1 MGKSLGRRRYTTDVI
16 VRENRYLLRM
26 AISESEIA
34 QVRSA
39 TDIVALISETV
50 ALKKSGRRWTGLC
63 PFHGEKTPSF
73 SVNAEEGRYYCFGCR
88 ASGDQITFVREIQHL
103 DFMDALRQLAD
114 RAGIELHDDTN
125 AGPARRERQ
134 EAMAAME
141 KAVEWYHERLLSAP
155 DARPAREYLKSR
167 GIGGDVARQFK
178 LGWAPDEW
186 DGLAKGLQFNEKVLL
201 DSGLGFV
208 NKGDRRQDALRAR
221 VIFPIFDTGGK
232 AIAVGGRVLPPP
244 YGSAPRPDG
253 RVEAKYKNSPETF
266 IYSKRRT
273 LYALN
278 WAKDDV
284 IKSDEIIVCE
294 GYTDVIAFFMAGM
307 PRAVATCG
315 TALGEDH
322 FKTMR
327 NFAKR
332 IVLAYD
338 ADKAGQ
344 SAAASVYQWERQHEV
359 DVFVAHL
366 PKGQDPA
373 ELAQHDPEALRASIV
388 DAVPF
393 LRFRLDRVLE
403 GANLATAEGRGRAAE
418 HAMGVLAEHPSE
430 LVRDQYIMQV
440 ASTLRLEESLLRPRV
455 AELARNPTSRTVNE
469 PSPLAVNQPRA
480 ARLPMPRPGLEA
492 LRLRVHFPDDVKDR
506 LISAYFVNDV
516 QRTIFEGMSSDRSL
530 SEVIDELDRRGEE
543 EAAHVLSQLAVDEL
557 DREYTVEDVTA
568 VVSQLIRSAVNVEL
582 KNVARD
588 LHDGIMA
595 PEVADVTVR
604 DVKER
609 LVLLDSASGQLAEN
623 ELREWLLERTSSR
636 SS

>member
-1 MGKSLGRRRYTTDVI
+1 
-16 VRENRYLLRM
+16 M

-114 RAGIELHDDTN
+114 RAGIELHDDAN
-125 AGPARRERQ
+125 AGPARKERQ

-141 KAVEWYHERLLSAP
+141 KAVAWYHERLLNAP

-167 GIGGDVARQFK
+167 GIGGDIARQFK

-186 DGLAKGLQFNEKVLL
+186 DGLAKGLKFTEKVLM
-201 DSGLGFV
+201 DTGLGFV

-221 VIFPIFDTGGK
+221 VIFPIFDPGGK
-232 AIAVGGRVLPPP
+232 AIAVGGRILPPP

-253 RVEAKYKNSPETF
+253 RIEAKYKNSPETS

-294 GYTDVIAFFMAGM
+294 GYTDVIAFFTAGL

-322 FKTMR
+322 FIAMSR
-327 NFAKR
+327 FAKR

-344 SAAASVYQWERQHEV
+344 SAAASVYQWERKHEV
-359 DVFVAHL
+359 DVFVARL

-373 ELAQHDPEALRASIV
+373 DLAQNDPQELQKSV
-388 DAVPF
+388 VGAVPF

-403 GANLATAEGRGRAAE
+403 SANLATAEGRGRAAE
-418 HAMGVLAEHPSE
+418 HAMEVLAEHPSE

-455 AELARNPTSRTVNE
+455 AELARNPKSSSNRITPSNHSAPDSSPSGDGATGPSS
-469 PSPLAVNQPRA
+469 PSPWS
-480 ARLPMPRPGLEA
+480 RLPMPRPGLEA
-492 LRLRVHFPDDVKDR
+492 LRLRVHFPHDVKDR

-516 QRTIFEGMSSDRSL
+516 QREIFEGLSSDRSL

-543 EAAHVLSQLAVDEL
+543 EAASVLSQLAVDEL

-568 VVSQLIRSAVNVEL
+568 VVSQLIRSAVTVEL

-588 LHDGIMA
+588 LNDGIMA

-609 LVLLDSASGQLAEN
+609 LVLLDGASGQLAEN

>member
-1 MGKSLGRRRYTTDVI
+1 
-16 VRENRYLLRM
+16 M

-50 ALKKSGRRWTGLC
+50 ALKKAGRRWTGLC

-114 RAGIELHDDTN
+114 RAGIELHDDAN
-125 AGPARRERQ
+125 AGPARKERQ

-141 KAVEWYHERLLSAP
+141 KAVTWYHERLLNSP

-167 GIGGDVARQFK
+167 GIGGDIARQFK

-186 DGLAKGLQFNEKVLL
+186 DGLAKGLKFTEKVLM
-201 DSGLGFV
+201 DTGLGFV

-221 VIFPIFDTGGK
+221 VIFPIFDPGGK
-232 AIAVGGRVLPPP
+232 AIAVGGRILPPP

-253 RVEAKYKNSPETF
+253 RIEAKYKNSPETS

-278 WAKDDV
+278 WAKDDI

-373 ELAQHDPEALRASIV
+373 ELAQNDPAALRSSVA

-403 GANLATAEGRGRAAE
+403 SANLTTAEGRGRAAE
-418 HAMGVLAEHPSE
+418 HAMDVLAEHPSE

-455 AELARNPTSRTVNE
+455 AELARNPKPRTANE
-469 PSPLAVNQPRA
+469 PPPVALSQPRA

-492 LRLRVHFPDDVKDR
+492 LRLRVHFPNDVRDR
-506 LISAYFVNDV
+506 LIAAYFVNDV
-516 QRTIFEGMSSDRSL
+516 QREIFEGLSSDRSL

-568 VVSQLIRSAVNVEL
+568 VVSQLIRSAVTVEL

-588 LHDGIMA
+588 LNDGNMA

>member
-1 MGKSLGRRRYTTDVI
+1 
-16 VRENRYLLRM
+16 M

-73 SVNAEEGRYYCFGCR
+73 SVNGEEGRYYCFGCR

-114 RAGIELHDDTN
+114 RAGIELHDDAN
-125 AGPARRERQ
+125 AGPARKERQ

-141 KAVEWYHERLLSAP
+141 KAVTWYHERLLNSP

-167 GIGGDVARQFK
+167 GIGGDIARRFK

-186 DGLAKGLQFNEKVLL
+186 DGLAKGLKFPEKVLL
-201 DSGLGFV
+201 DTGLGFV

-221 VIFPIFDTGGK
+221 IIFPIFDPGGK

-244 YGSAPRPDG
+244 FGSPPRSDG
-253 RVEAKYKNSPETF
+253 RVEAKYKNSPETP

-294 GYTDVIAFFMAGM
+294 GYTDVIAFFVAGM

-315 TALGEDH
+315 TALGEEH

-344 SAAASVYQWERQHEV
+344 SAAASVYQWERQNEV
-359 DVFVAHL
+359 DVFVARL
-366 PKGQDPA
+366 PKGSDPA
-373 ELAQHDPEALRASIV
+373 ELAQHDPEALRKSV
-388 DAVPF
+388 TDAVPF
-393 LRFRLDRVLE
+393 LQFRLDRVLE
-403 GANLATAEGRGRAAE
+403 SANLGTAEGRGRAAE
-418 HAMGVLAEHPSE
+418 QAMEVLAEHPSE

-440 ASTLRLEESLLRPRV
+440 AGTLRLEESLLRPRV
-455 AELARNPTSRTVNE
+455 VELARNPKPRTANE
-469 PSPLAVNQPRA
+469 PPTAPSPRA
-480 ARLPMPRPGLEA
+480 PRLPMPRPGLEA
-492 LRLRVHFPDDVKDR
+492 LRLRVHFPNDVKDR
-506 LISAYFVNDV
+506 LIAAYFVNDV
-516 QRTIFEGMSSDRSL
+516 QREIFDGLSSERSL

-543 EAAHVLSQLAVDEL
+543 EAAQVLSELAVDEL
-557 DREYTVEDVTA
+557 DRDYTVEDVTA
-568 VVSQLIRSAVNVEL
+568 VVSQLIRSAVTVEL

-588 LHDGIMA
+588 LKEGNMT

-609 LVLLDSASGQLAEN
+609 LVLLDGSSGHLAEN
-623 ELREWLLERTSSR
+623 ELREWLVERTSS
-636 SS
+636 SSS

>member
-1 MGKSLGRRRYTTDVI
+1 MTYTSDVSARDYRYF
-16 VRENRYLLRM
+16 LPM

-73 SVNAEEGRYYCFGCR
+73 SVNGEEGRYYCFGCR

-103 DFMDALRQLAD
+103 DFMDALRMLAD
-114 RAGIELHDDTN
+114 RAGIELHDDAN
-125 AGPARRERQ
+125 AGPARKERQ

-141 KAVEWYHERLLSAP
+141 KAVTWYHERLLNSP

-167 GIGGDVARQFK
+167 GIGGVIARQFK

-186 DGLAKGLQFNEKVLL
+186 DGLAKGLKFTEKVLL
-201 DSGLGFV
+201 DTGLGFV

-221 VIFPIFDTGGK
+221 IIFPIFDPGGK
-232 AIAVGGRVLPPP
+232 AIAVGGRILPPP

-253 RVEAKYKNSPETF
+253 RVEAKYKNSPETS

-294 GYTDVIAFFMAGM
+294 GYTDVIAFFVAGM

-315 TALGEDH
+315 TALGEEH

-344 SAAASVYQWERQHEV
+344 SAAASVYQWERQNEV
-359 DVFVAHL
+359 DVFVARL
-366 PKGQDPA
+366 PKGSDPA
-373 ELAQHDPEALRASIV
+373 ELAQHDPEALRKSV
-388 DAVPF
+388 TDAVPF
-393 LRFRLDRVLE
+393 LQFRLDRVLE
-403 GANLATAEGRGRAAE
+403 SANLATAEGRGRAAE
-418 HAMGVLAEHPSE
+418 HAMEVLAEHPSE

-440 ASTLRLEESLLRPRV
+440 AGTLRLEESLLRPRV
-455 AELARNPTSRTVNE
+455 VELARNPKPRTANE
-469 PSPLAVNQPRA
+469 PPTAPSPPRA

-492 LRLRVHFPDDVKDR
+492 LRLRVHFPNDVKDR
-506 LISAYFVNDV
+506 LIAAYFVNDV
-516 QRTIFEGMSSDRSL
+516 QREIFDGLSSERSL

-543 EAAHVLSQLAVDEL
+543 EAAHVLSELAVDEL
-557 DREYTVEDVTA
+557 DRDYTVEDVTA
-568 VVSQLIRSAVNVEL
+568 VVSQLIRSAVTVEL

-588 LHDGIMA
+588 LKEGNMT

-609 LVLLDSASGQLAEN
+609 LVLLDSSSGHLAEN
-623 ELREWLLERTSSR
+623 ELREWLVERTSSR

>member
-1 MGKSLGRRRYTTDVI
+1 MTYTSDVSARDYRYF
-16 VRENRYLLRM
+16 LPM

-73 SVNAEEGRYYCFGCR
+73 SVNGEEGRYYCFGCR

-103 DFMDALRQLAD
+103 DFMDALRMLAD
-114 RAGIELHDDTN
+114 RAGIELHDDAN
-125 AGPARRERQ
+125 AGPARKERQ

-141 KAVEWYHERLLSAP
+141 KAVTWYHERLLNSP

-167 GIGGDVARQFK
+167 GIGGDIARQFK

-186 DGLAKGLQFNEKVLL
+186 DGLAKGLKFTQKVLL
-201 DSGLGFV
+201 DTGLGFV

-221 VIFPIFDTGGK
+221 IIFPIFDPGGK

-244 YGSAPRPDG
+244 YGSSPRPDG
-253 RVEAKYKNSPETF
+253 RVEAKYKNSPETS

-294 GYTDVIAFFMAGM
+294 GYTDVIAFFVAGM
-307 PRAVATCG
+307 PRSVATCG
-315 TALGEDH
+315 TALGEEH

-344 SAAASVYQWERQHEV
+344 SAAASVYQWERQNEV
-359 DVFVAHL
+359 DVFVARL
-366 PKGQDPA
+366 PKGSDPA
-373 ELAQHDPEALRASIV
+373 ELAQHDPEALRKSV
-388 DAVPF
+388 TDAVPF
-393 LRFRLDRVLE
+393 LQFRLDRVLE
-403 GANLATAEGRGRAAE
+403 SANLATAEGRGRAAE
-418 HAMGVLAEHPSE
+418 HAMEVLAEHPSE

-440 ASTLRLEESLLRPRV
+440 AGTLRLEESLLRPRV
-455 AELARNPTSRTVNE
+455 VELARNPKPRTANE
-469 PSPLAVNQPRA
+469 PPTAPSPPRA
-480 ARLPMPRPGLEA
+480 PRLPMPRPGLEA
-492 LRLRVHFPDDVKDR
+492 LRLRVHFPNDVKDR
-506 LISAYFVNDV
+506 LIAAYFVNDV
-516 QRTIFEGMSSDRSL
+516 QREIFDGLSSDRSL

-543 EAAHVLSQLAVDEL
+543 EAAHVLSELAVDEL
-557 DREYTVEDVTA
+557 DRDYTVEDVTA
-568 VVSQLIRSAVNVEL
+568 VVSQLIRSAVTVEL

-588 LHDGIMA
+588 LKEGNMT

-609 LVLLDSASGQLAEN
+609 LVLLDSSSGHLAEN
-623 ELREWLLERTSSR
+623 ELREWLVERTSSR

>member
-1 MGKSLGRRRYTTDVI
+1 
-16 VRENRYLLRM
+16 M

-34 QVRSA
+34 QVRSS

-63 PFHGEKTPSF
+63 PFHAEKTPSF

-103 DFMDALRQLAD
+103 DFMDALRLLAD
-114 RAGIELHDDTN
+114 RAGIELHDDAN
-125 AGPARRERQ
+125 AGPARKERQ
-134 EAMAAME
+134 ETMAAME
-141 KAVEWYHERLLSAP
+141 KAVAWYHERLLTAP
-155 DARPAREYLKSR
+155 DARGAREYLKIR
-167 GIGGDVARQFK
+167 GIGGDIARQFR

-186 DGLAKGLQFNEKVLL
+186 DGLAKGLKLTEKILM
-201 DSGLGFV
+201 DTGLGFV

-221 VIFPIFDTGGK
+221 VIFPIFDAGGK
-232 AIAVGGRVLPPP
+232 AIALGGRVLPPP
-244 YGSAPRPDG
+244 FGSAARPDG
-253 RVEAKYKNSPETF
+253 RVEAKYKNSPETS

-315 TALGEDH
+315 TALGEEH

-359 DVFVAHL
+359 DVFVAKL
-366 PKGQDPA
+366 PKGSDPA
-373 ELAQHDPEALRASIV
+373 DLAQKDPDALRGAV
-388 DAVPF
+388 ADAVPF
-393 LRFRLDRVLE
+393 LRFRLNRVLE
-403 GANLATAEGRGRAAE
+403 SANLATAEGRGRAAE
-418 HAMGVLAEHPSE
+418 QAMDVLAEHPSE
-430 LVRDQYIMQV
+430 LVRDQYIMDV
-440 ASTLRLEESLLRPRV
+440 AGTLRIEESLLRPRV
-455 AELARNPTSRTVNE
+455 AELARNPKPRTANE
-469 PSPLAVNQPRA
+469 PPPVAVQRRAPRTPL
-480 ARLPMPRPGLEA
+480 PRPGLEA
-492 LRLRVHFPDDVKDR
+492 LRLRVHFPNDVKDR
-506 LISAYFVNDV
+506 LIAPYFVNDV
-516 QRTIFEGMSSDRSL
+516 QREIFEGISSDRSL

-588 LHDGIMA
+588 LNDGII
-595 PEVADVTVR
+595 PPDVADVTVR

-609 LVLLDSASGQLAEN
+609 LVLLESASGLLAEN

>member
-1 MGKSLGRRRYTTDVI
+1 MTYTSDVSARDYRYF
-16 VRENRYLLRM
+16 LPM

-73 SVNAEEGRYYCFGCR
+73 SVNGEEGRYYCFGCR

-103 DFMDALRQLAD
+103 DFMDALRMLAD
-114 RAGIELHDDTN
+114 RAGIELHDDAN
-125 AGPARRERQ
+125 AGPARKERQ

-141 KAVEWYHERLLSAP
+141 KAVNWYHERLLNSP

-167 GIGGDVARQFK
+167 GIGGDIARQFK

-186 DGLAKGLQFNEKVLL
+186 DGLAKGLKFTEKVLL
-201 DSGLGFV
+201 DTGLGFV

-221 VIFPIFDTGGK
+221 IIFPIYDPGGK
-232 AIAVGGRVLPPP
+232 AIAVGGRILPPP

-253 RVEAKYKNSPETF
+253 RVEAKYKNSPETS

-294 GYTDVIAFFMAGM
+294 GYTDVIAFFVAGM

-315 TALGEDH
+315 TALGEEH

-344 SAAASVYQWERQHEV
+344 SAAASVYQWERQNEI
-359 DVFVAHL
+359 DVFVARL
-366 PKGQDPA
+366 PKGSDPA
-373 ELAQHDPEALRASIV
+373 ELAQHDPEALRKSV
-388 DAVPF
+388 TDAVPF
-393 LRFRLDRVLE
+393 LQFRLDRVLE
-403 GANLATAEGRGRAAE
+403 SANLATAEGRGRAAE
-418 HAMGVLAEHPSE
+418 HAMEVLAEHPSE

-440 ASTLRLEESLLRPRV
+440 AGTLRLEESLLRPRV
-455 AELARNPTSRTVNE
+455 VELARNPKPRTANE
-469 PSPLAVNQPRA
+469 PATAPSPPRA

-492 LRLRVHFPDDVKDR
+492 LRLRVHFPNDVKDR
-506 LISAYFVNDV
+506 LIAAYFVNDV
-516 QRTIFEGMSSDRSL
+516 QREIFDGLSSERSL

-543 EAAHVLSQLAVDEL
+543 EAAHVLSELAVDEL
-557 DREYTVEDVTA
+557 DRDYTVEDVTA
-568 VVSQLIRSAVNVEL
+568 VVSQLIRSAVTVEL

-588 LHDGIMA
+588 LKEGNMT

-609 LVLLDSASGQLAEN
+609 LVLLDSSSGHLAEN
-623 ELREWLLERTSSR
+623 ELREWLVERTSSR